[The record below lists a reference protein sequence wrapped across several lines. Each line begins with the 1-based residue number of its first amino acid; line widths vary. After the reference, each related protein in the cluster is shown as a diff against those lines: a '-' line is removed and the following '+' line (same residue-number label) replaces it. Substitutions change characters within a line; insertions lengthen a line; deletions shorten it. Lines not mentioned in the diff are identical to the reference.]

1 MYPKRMKWVEV
12 FLMKGNIDMVVTRL
26 HEERILEVGT
36 SERFLSGSK
45 RIDELVG
52 IEGRIVRV
60 LEFLGSHEVNDVR
73 GLRAIIPR
81 IPDRMEIG
89 NGGDIKEAES
99 WVKGVEREINPMI
112 RSLRSIEEEVT
123 FITEL
128 RERLLKLSGLKISL
142 GRIGSLERT
151 RVRIGLSRAYPELK
165 KVIEGEGGQVE
176 SSLLNK
182 REGLHA
188 VRLIYPKSLDSKV
201 SSELRGM
208 MFSEMT
214 IDVPRLRGILVDNG
228 YPPSGMDSSIVDLL
242 GLIDELEDR
251 IRERGGEVRES
262 AAAVSRREL
271 GPARSWEEAI
281 SIEVDKLKMSK
292 GLYATNYTNMISGW
306 VEKNRI
312 SHLRTILKSTVGPDH
327 EMSIRDPTDEEI
339 AGGNVP
345 TSLNNSRFGRI
356 FEPLTLTFSPP
367 KYNEIDPTF
376 WLSIPFILFFG
387 LMLGDAG
394 YGLLI
399 FAGSFVMYR
408 LGRSDPSIRTIGLLG
423 MMMGAASLIAGVWM
437 GSLFGDLVPRVLLGN
452 EAGTLYG
459 PYEVPLLGTVPYDTL
474 RDPMR
479 LFSISLYLG
488 LAQLNVGLIL
498 LGIDRLKK
506 GSPWGFIKGT
516 VSWMLVQG
524 GAIVLVGGFML
535 RWYELTPTITYI
547 GLALFL
553 SGAGLLVFEVGA
565 MFMFD
570 IEGYLGDWI
579 SYSRILALGLSTF
592 GLAMAFNIVGVM
604 LIDITPFLIPV
615 ALILLIFLHIF
626 NLLLQTLGSSVHAL
640 RLQYVEFFG
649 RFYEGGGI
657 LFKPF
662 GRERTYTSVGET
674 PLEGGGR

>member
-1 MYPKRMKWVEV
+1 
-12 FLMKGNIDMVVTRL
+12 MKGNIDAVVTRF
-26 HEERILEVGT
+26 HEERILEVRS
-36 SERFLSGSK
+36 SERLFSGSK
-45 RIDELVG
+45 RIDGMVR
-52 IEGRIVRV
+52 IDGRIVKV
-60 LEFLGSHEVNDVR
+60 LDFLGSHEVNDVR
-73 GLRAIIPR
+73 GIRAIIPR
-81 IPDRMEIG
+81 VPDRMEVKF
-89 NGGDIKEAES
+89 GGGLPEAEK

-112 RSLRSIEEEVT
+112 RSLRSIEEEIA

-128 RERLLKLSGLKISL
+128 REKLLKLSGLRISL
-142 GRIGSLERT
+142 GRVGSLERT

-165 KVIEGEGGQVE
+165 SVMENAGGWVE

-182 REGLHA
+182 KEGLHA
-188 VRLIYPKSLDSKV
+188 VRLIYPRSMDARI
-201 SSELRGM
+201 SSELRGVL
-208 MFSEMT
+208 FSEMT
-214 IDVPRLRGILVDNG
+214 IDMPRLRRVLIDNG
-228 YPPSGMDSSIVDLL
+228 YPSSGVDSSVLDLL
-242 GLIDELEDR
+242 GLLDEIECTIQEREDAVN
-251 IRERGGEVRES
+251 ER
-262 AAAVSRREL
+262 AAAVSMREL
-271 GPARSWEEAI
+271 GKARSWEEAI
-281 SIEVDKLKMSK
+281 SIEVDKLKLSM
-292 GLYATNYTNMISGW
+292 GLYSTNYTNMISGW
-306 VEKNRI
+306 VEKSRV
-312 SHLRTILKSTVGPDH
+312 SHLKGILNSIVGPDH
-327 EMSIRDPTDEEI
+327 EITIRDPTREEVEK
-339 AGGNVP
+339 GDVP
-345 TSLNNSRFGRI
+345 TSLNNGWLGKV

-367 KYNEIDPTF
+367 KYNEIDPTIWF
-376 WLSIPFILFFG
+376 SIPFILFFG

-399 FAGSFVMYR
+399 LAGSFAMYR
-408 LGRSDPSIRTIGLLG
+408 LGRSDPSIRNMGLIG
-423 MMMGAASLIAGVWM
+423 MMMGAASLLTGIWM

-452 EAGTLYG
+452 EAGLLYG
-459 PYEVPLLGTVPYDTL
+459 PYEIPLLGTVPYDTL

-488 LAQLNVGLIL
+488 LAQLNIGLIL

-516 VSWMLVQG
+516 VSWMFVQV
-524 GAIVLVGGFML
+524 GAIILVGGFML
-535 RWYELTPTITYI
+535 GWYELTTTLTYI

-553 SGAGLLVFEVGA
+553 AGAGLLVFEVGA

-570 IEGYLGDWI
+570 IEGYLGDWL

-615 ALILLIFLHIF
+615 VLILLIFLHIF

-662 GRERTYTSVGET
+662 GRERTYTLVGEARS
-674 PLEGGGR
+674 EGGGR

>member
-1 MYPKRMKWVEV
+1 MKWVEV
-12 FLMKGNIDMVVTRL
+12 FLMKGNIDAVVTRF
-26 HEERILEVGT
+26 HEERILEVRS
-36 SERFLSGSK
+36 SERLFSGSK
-45 RIDELVG
+45 RIDGMVR
-52 IEGRIVRV
+52 IDGRIVTV
-60 LEFLGSHEVNDVR
+60 LDFLGSHEVNDAR

-81 IPDRMEIG
+81 VPDRMEVKF
-89 NGGDIKEAES
+89 GGGLLEAEK

-112 RSLRSIEEEVT
+112 RSLRSIEEEIA

-128 RERLLKLSGLKISL
+128 REKLLKLSGLGISL

-151 RVRIGLSRAYPELK
+151 RIRIGLSRAYPELK
-165 KVIEGEGGQVE
+165 SVMENAGGWVE
-176 SSLLNK
+176 SSLLSK
-182 REGLHA
+182 KEGLHA
-188 VRLIYPKSLDSKV
+188 VRLIYPRSMDARI
-201 SSELRGM
+201 SSELRGVL
-208 MFSEMT
+208 FSEMT
-214 IDVPRLRGILVDNG
+214 IDIPRLRSVLIDNG
-228 YPPSGMDSSIVDLL
+228 YPSSGVDSSILDLL
-242 GLIDELEDR
+242 GLLDELEGT
-251 IRERGGEVRES
+251 IQERDDAVNER
-262 AAAVSRREL
+262 AAAVSMREL
-271 GPARSWEEAI
+271 GKARSWEEAI
-281 SIEVDKLKMSK
+281 SIEVDKLKLSM
-292 GLYATNYTNMISGW
+292 GLYSTNYTNMISGW

-312 SHLRTILKSTVGPDH
+312 SHLKGILNSTVGPDH
-327 EMSIRDPTDEEI
+327 EITIRDPTLEEVEK
-339 AGGNVP
+339 GDVP
-345 TSLNNSRFGRI
+345 TSLNNGWLGKV

-367 KYNEIDPTF
+367 KYNEIDPTIWF
-376 WLSIPFILFFG
+376 SIPFILFFG

-399 FAGSFVMYR
+399 LAGSFAMYR
-408 LGRSDPSIRTIGLLG
+408 LGRSDPSIRNMGIIG
-423 MMMGAASLIAGVWM
+423 MMMGAASLITGIWM

-452 EAGTLYG
+452 EAGLLYG
-459 PYEVPLLGTVPYDTL
+459 PYEIPLLGTVPYDTL

-488 LAQLNVGLIL
+488 LAQLNIGLIL

-516 VSWMLVQG
+516 VSWMFVQV
-524 GAIVLVGGFML
+524 GAIILVGGFML
-535 RWYELTPTITYI
+535 GWYELTTTLTYI

-553 SGAGLLVFEVGA
+553 AGAGLLVFEVGA

-570 IEGYLGDWI
+570 IEGYLGDWL

-615 ALILLIFLHIF
+615 VLILLIFLHIF

-662 GRERTYTSVGET
+662 GRERTYTLVGEARS
-674 PLEGGGR
+674 EGGGR

>member
-1 MYPKRMKWVEV
+1 
-12 FLMKGNIDMVVTRL
+12 MKGDIDRVVARL

-36 SERFLSGSK
+36 SERFFSGSR
-45 RIDELVG
+45 RIDELVK

-60 LEFLGSHEVNDVR
+60 LDFLGSHEVNDAR
-73 GLRAIIPR
+73 GLRAIIPG
-81 IPDRMEIG
+81 IPDRMAIG
-89 NGGDIKEAES
+89 NRGDIEEAES
-99 WVKGVEREINPMI
+99 WVKDVEREINPMI
-112 RSLRSIEEEVT
+112 RSLQSIEEEIT

-142 GRIGSLERT
+142 GRIGSLDRT
-151 RVRIGLSRAYPELK
+151 RMRIGLSRAYPELK
-165 KVIEGEGGQVE
+165 SVIENAGGWVE

-182 REGLHA
+182 KEGLHA
-188 VRLIYPKSLDSKV
+188 VRLIYPRSLDSRI
-201 SSELRGM
+201 SSELRGVL
-208 MFSEMT
+208 FSEMT
-214 IDVPRLRGILVDNG
+214 IDIPRLRRVLIDNG
-228 YPPSGMDSSIVDLL
+228 YPSSGVDSSILDLL
-242 GLIDELEDR
+242 RLLDKLEGR
-251 IRERGGEVRES
+251 IQERGQEVSER
-262 AAAVSRREL
+262 AAAVSGREL

-281 SIEVDKLKMSK
+281 SIEVDKLKLST
-292 GLYATNYTNMISGW
+292 GLYSTNYTNMISGW

-312 SHLRTILKSTVGPDH
+312 PHLRGILNSTAGQEH
-327 EMSIRDPTDEEI
+327 EIYIRDPTEEEI
-339 AGGNVP
+339 TEGSVP
-345 TSLNNSRFGRI
+345 TSLNNGRFGRI
-356 FEPLTLTFSPP
+356 FESLTLTFSPP
-367 KYNEIDPTF
+367 KYNEIDPTIWF
-376 WLSIPFILFFG
+376 SIPFILFFG
-387 LMLGDAG
+387 LMLGDVG

-459 PYEVPLLGTVPYDTL
+459 PYEAPLLGTVPYDTL

-535 RWYELTPTITYI
+535 GWYELTPTITYI

-553 SGAGLLVFEVGA
+553 SGAGLLVFEAGA

-662 GRERTYTSVGET
+662 GRERAYTSVGEK

>member
-1 MYPKRMKWVEV
+1 MKWVEV

-26 HEERILEVGT
+26 HEERILEVKP
-36 SERFLSGSK
+36 SEGLPPGSK
-45 RIDELVG
+45 RIDGMVK
-52 IEGRIVRV
+52 INTRIVKA
-60 LEFLGSHEVNDVR
+60 LDFLGSHEVNDAR
-73 GLRAIIPR
+73 GLRAIIPGV
-81 IPDRMEIG
+81 PDRMKVEP
-89 NGGDIKEAES
+89 GGDLLEAES
-99 WVKGVEREINPMI
+99 WVKGVEREIDPMI
-112 RSLRSIEEEVT
+112 RSLRSIEEEIS

-128 RERLLKLSGLKISL
+128 REKLLKLSGLNMSL

-151 RVRIGLSRAYPELK
+151 RMRVGLSRAYPELK
-165 KVIEGEGGQVE
+165 SVIENAGGWVE
-176 SSLLNK
+176 SSLLSK
-182 REGLHA
+182 KEGLHA
-188 VRLIYPKSLDSKV
+188 VRLIYPRSLDGRI
-201 SSELRGM
+201 SSELRGVL
-208 MFSEMT
+208 FSEMT
-214 IDVPRLRGILVDNG
+214 IDIPRLRRVLIDNG
-228 YPPSGMDSSIVDLL
+228 YPSSGVDSSILDLL
-242 GLIDELEDR
+242 GLLDELEGR
-251 IRERGGEVRES
+251 IRERGDAVNEK

-271 GPARSWEEAI
+271 GRARSWEEAI
-281 SIEVDKLKMSK
+281 SIELDKLKLSM
-292 GLYATNYTNMISGW
+292 GLYSTKYTNIISGW
-306 VEKNRI
+306 VEKNRL
-312 SHLRTILKSTVGPDH
+312 SNLRGILKSTMGPDH
-327 EMSIRDPTDEEI
+327 ELFIRDPTREEV
-339 AGGNVP
+339 AQGGVP
-345 TSLNNSRFGRI
+345 TSLNNGWLGKV

-367 KYNEIDPTF
+367 KYDEIDPTIWF
-376 WLSIPFILFFG
+376 SIPFILFFG

-399 FAGSFVMYR
+399 FAGSLAMYR

-423 MMMGAASLIAGVWM
+423 MMMGAASLIAGIWM

-452 EAGTLYG
+452 EAGALYG
-459 PYEVPLLGTVPYDTL
+459 PYEIPLLGTVPYDTL

-498 LGIDRLKK
+498 LGIDRIKK

-524 GAIVLVGGFML
+524 GAIVLIGGFML
-535 RWYELTPTITYI
+535 GWYELTPTLTYI
-547 GLALFL
+547 GLGLFL
-553 SGAGLLVFEVGA
+553 TGAGLLVFEVGA

-662 GRERTYTSVGET
+662 GRERTYTLVGEAPT
-674 PLEGGGR
+674 EGGGR